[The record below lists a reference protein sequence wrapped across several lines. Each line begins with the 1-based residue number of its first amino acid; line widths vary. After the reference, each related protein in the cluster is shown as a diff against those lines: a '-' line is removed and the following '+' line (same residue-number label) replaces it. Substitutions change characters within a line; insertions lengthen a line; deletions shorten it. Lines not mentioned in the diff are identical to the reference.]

1 MASTPRAAASRR
13 RILLA
18 ALPAASLA
26 ALLAASLGA
35 PAAAH
40 ADTYPD
46 KPIRMVVA
54 FSPGGPTDIIARVI
68 ARKLGE
74 RLGQQV
80 VVENRPGAG
89 GNIAAEQ
96 VAKSAADGYT
106 LLYNSSSIAISPALF
121 QKPALNP
128 SEIFTPVAYVAT
140 VPLVVIV
147 NAASPIRTPKD
158 FLAQL
163 KARPGQMSFGS
174 SGNGTID
181 HLTSVLFA
189 ARTGTQFN
197 HIPYKGNAAA
207 LPDLLSGRLDFM
219 MSGSL
224 NAALPFIQDG
234 KLRAIAATTARRVSV
249 LPDVPTLAETI
260 APGFDSGTWQGIV
273 APRGL
278 PPAVITRIHREVTAV
293 LKDPDTLAALHAQGA
308 EATGGTPEQY
318 GALIRNEYVR
328 WTRVVKET
336 GARSD

>member
-18 ALPAASLA
+18 AFLVASLGLPAAA
-26 ALLAASLGA
+26 Q
-35 PAAAH
+35 

-207 LPDLLSGRLDFM
+207 LPDLLVRPAGLHDVRQSQRCAAVHPGRQ
-219 MSGSL
+219 
-224 NAALPFIQDG
+224 AARDCG
-234 KLRAIAATTARRVSV
+234 HHGAARLRAARMCPRWPKPSR
-249 LPDVPTLAETI
+249 
-260 APGFDSGTWQGIV
+260 PGFDSGTWQGIV

-278 PPAVITRIHREVTAV
+278 PATVVTRIQPRGGRRIEGPRHARRAARAGRRSHRRHARAV
-293 LKDPDTLAALHAQGA
+293 RRADPQRICALDPRGQGNRRA
-308 EATGGTPEQY
+308 P
-318 GALIRNEYVR
+318 
-328 WTRVVKET
+328 
-336 GARSD
+336 D